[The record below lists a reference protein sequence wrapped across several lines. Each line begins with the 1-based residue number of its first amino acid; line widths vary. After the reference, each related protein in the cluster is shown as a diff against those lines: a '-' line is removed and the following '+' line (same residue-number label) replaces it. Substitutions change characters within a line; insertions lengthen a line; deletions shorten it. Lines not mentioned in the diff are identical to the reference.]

1 MAYIFNLK
9 NINFMIFL
17 SESVK
22 HIKVITYT
30 PVYMAKRICKKN
42 SPVLN
47 VCILPSMHNKQT
59 DLGIIVQKIVVSLSH
74 EIHYMIN

>member
-9 NINFMIFL
+9 NINLIMFL

-30 PVYMAKRICKKN
+30 PVYMAKRICSN

-47 VCILPSMHNKQT
+47 VCILPSMHNRQT
-59 DLGIIVQKIVVSLSH
+59 DLGILDQKIVVSLSH